1 MTTIQKIGLALVAL
15 AMSFGLG
22 YFTTP
27 TKVETKTIVKTE
39 TLKVEGKTKVVY
51 KEKITQ
57 KDGTIIEKE
66 YEKEQTRT
74 EESSKSLAQSES
86 KSEKDT
92 GLVIG
97 ALGYVNTKELTNGID
112 YGIIASKRVLG
123 AINVIGS
130 IVVEKDSNVKLG
142 AGVGWSF

>member
-1 MTTIQKIGLALVAL
+1 MSTLQKIGLALVAL
-15 AMSFGLG
+15 AISFGLG
-22 YFTTP
+22 YFATP
-27 TKVETKTIVKTE
+27 TKVKTETITKTE

-51 KEKITQ
+51 REKVTQ

-66 YEKEQTRT
+66 YEKEQSNSEERT
-74 EESSKSLAQSES
+74 KALTEYRKEI
-86 KSEKDT
+86 EKDT

-112 YGIIASKRVLG
+112 YGVIASKRVLG

-130 IVVEKDSNVKLG
+130 VVVEKDSNVKLG